1 MKTIV
6 VATNNQH
13 KVDELAP
20 LFPSVRLL
28 SLKDIGYVKPI
39 LENGRTFEENALL
52 KARQVAKDLGYSV
65 LADDSGLEVE
75 ALQNAPGIYSAR
87 YAQKG
92 DDRSNNALLIE
103 NLKGIANRKARFVCV
118 LCICQPD
125 GKHRFFK
132 GICEGEVIDEARG
145 SNGFGYDPHFYI
157 PQLGKTFAEMTLEEK
172 NTLSHRK
179 KAYQKMKEQCNED
192 LSFK

>member
-20 LFPSVRLL
+20 LFPSVRIL

-125 GKHRFFK
+125 GKHRFSKEFAK
-132 GICEGEVIDEARG
+132 EKLSMKPEEVMDSGMIRIFIFPNLAKP
-145 SNGFGYDPHFYI
+145 SP
-157 PQLGKTFAEMTLEEK
+157 K
-172 NTLSHRK
+172 
-179 KAYQKMKEQCNED
+179 
-192 LSFK
+192 